1 MSLVT
6 TRRSLHLLAER
17 VISPLRVQETGNE
30 IALRPRPGGFG
41 TYDLPGGGWAGVSGA
56 SVVRVGADGVE
67 RAAPISSVAAA
78 AAFVGLRGAV
88 EDAALPIEPA
98 AAALLAEVW
107 AIGEAALDRLVEV
120 TGSGEPIHLWPEH
133 FDVATV
139 AGAVNYGVS
148 PGDDAHDEPYA
159 YVAPWNVAEPDDP
172 RWNAT
177 GFRGAQAP
185 VIDADQVFSFFH
197 SL

>member
-1 MSLVT
+1 M
-6 TRRSLHLLAER
+6 
-17 VISPLRVQETGNE
+17 QETGNE

-41 TYDLPGGGWAGVSGA
+41 TYDLPGGGWAGVIGA
-56 SVVRVGADGVE
+56 AVVRVGADGVE
-67 RAAPISSVAAA
+67 HAAPISSLAAA

-88 EDAALPIEPA
+88 EDAALQIEPA
-98 AAALLAEVW
+98 AAARLAEAW
-107 AIGEAALDRLVEV
+107 AIGQVALDAGGGH
-120 TGSGEPIHLWPEH
+120 GSGEPIHLWPEH

-139 AGAVNYGVS
+139 AGEVNYGVS

-159 YVAPWNVAEPDDP
+159 YVAPWNLADPDDP

-185 VIDADQVFSFFH
+185 VIDADQVFSFFR